1 MINKDLINHLIVYPP
16 GNQHN
21 DGKRKSFV
29 FNEVNHGTKIACFF
43 YSDQWIRQ
51 SWINGQNIVMIKMI
65 PYDYH
70 LVI

>member
-1 MINKDLINHLIVYPP
+1 MELKLHV
-16 GNQHN
+16 
-21 DGKRKSFV
+21 
-29 FNEVNHGTKIACFF
+29 FF